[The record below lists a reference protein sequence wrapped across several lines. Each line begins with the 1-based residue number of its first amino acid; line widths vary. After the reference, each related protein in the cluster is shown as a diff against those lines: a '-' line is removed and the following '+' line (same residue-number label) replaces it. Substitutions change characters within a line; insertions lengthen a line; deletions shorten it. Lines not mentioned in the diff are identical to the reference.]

1 MDMNCL
7 PNIFFNNPNEFRS
20 VGTPTD
26 RKNTGKGVKVKN
38 NVIELSTEDGGQWV
52 CGGSTNLAGVA
63 AFNNNGSTI
72 NSNTVNGQ
80 TSGIVGANRVDAG
93 GLLIDKC
100 SNLKIGCNNINATR
114 FGLLGI
120 NKNNSDP
127 GMEYHIKGNS
137 VINADAGW
145 VFRHLNEEGTFGN
158 VGSTLNDNNNIF
170 GSLNTSAKIFKY
182 CLGTDNFQ
190 IFTTTINPITESLS
204 ENINTLVNND
214 CSYLIGQPLVGAT
227 VFNLNDCA
235 GLQLAPYS
243 TDIKHEEA
251 ISIATNTKIYVAFE
265 ELSHWYDSKRL
276 FAYLRLHTT
285 YRDSND
291 TLSTFYTLM
300 EQSAIAQEV
309 IADDLL
315 QNLQNNFASLSP
327 AQLDGT
333 WIDLNA
339 QNELINSSQNIELQ
353 DYNEY
358 RINALYLKLMRYGID
373 SLMEDDKTF
382 IQELAPKCP
391 YIEGSAVYKARN
403 LNKLMKPG
411 MQFDNLKICNAVG
424 VYKQNNSSNLT
435 GNMPNTTLYK
445 MEQKALE
452 MLQSFSKKS
461 SNEIKLFPNPTSGL
475 VNIQYELT
483 QNLRLEVKDIT
494 GRILMQI
501 LMPAGKVESTIDLTA
516 LAGGVYTYNCFVGNE
531 KKKTGKLLKY

>member
-1 MDMNCL
+1 MVL
-7 PNIFFNNPNEFRS
+7 
-20 VGTPTD
+20 TH
-26 RKNTGKGVKVKN
+26 
-38 NVIELSTEDGGQWV
+38 
-52 CGGSTNLAGVA
+52 
-63 AFNNNGSTI
+63 
-72 NSNTVNGQ
+72 
-80 TSGIVGANRVDAG
+80 GIVCSSNPQHPRDGRRYG
-93 GLLIDKC
+93 GKMLWFVK
-100 SNLKIGCNNINATR
+100 TQTT
-114 FGLLGI
+114 
-120 NKNNSDP
+120 
-127 GMEYHIKGNS
+127 
-137 VINADAGW
+137 
-145 VFRHLNEEGTFGN
+145 EE
-158 VGSTLNDNNNIF
+158 
-170 GSLNTSAKIFKY
+170 
-182 CLGTDNFQ
+182 
-190 IFTTTINPITESLS
+190 
-204 ENINTLVNND
+204 
-214 CSYLIGQPLVGAT
+214 
-227 VFNLNDCA
+227 
-235 GLQLAPYS
+235 
-243 TDIKHEEA
+243 
-251 ISIATNTKIYVAFE
+251 
-265 ELSHWYDSKRL
+265 SKRL

-382 IQELAPKCP
+382 IRELAPKCP

-403 LNKLMKPG
+403 LNKMMNPG
-411 MQFDNLKICNAVG
+411 MQYDNLKICNAVG
-424 VYKQNNSSNLT
+424 VYKQNNSSNST

-461 SNEIKLFPNPTSGL
+461 SSEIKLYPNPTSGL

-483 QNLRLEVKDIT
+483 QNVRLEVKDIT

-516 LAGGVYTYNCFVGNE
+516 LADGIYIYNFFVGNE
-531 KKKTGKLLKY
+531 IKKIGKLLKY